1 MFLRSRWV
9 WSAIFFLGFPILRA
23 QVTFSLPLV
32 NNVTPGTVV
41 TMPVRVAKFDS
52 IVGVQFVIQWDPAV
66 INYLSVLNFNLPGLT
81 IDNFGRKDTAQGI
94 LRFAWNTPL
103 VKAGVSLPD
112 STVIFLIK
120 FGVKGANG
128 QGTPVAF
135 TEIPPTQFEVVLA
148 DTARAPLRM
157 KDCVLKHGYVAIGF
171 AVSTGESRED
181 PSSLPVKIW
190 PNPFAHRTLVSFALS
205 SAEEVQLVLIEA
217 SGRIVEEQRY
227 ALPAGWHGIEIAAAQ
242 LPRHGVHFLLL
253 RTRTQT
259 SVQPLV
265 RL

>member
-1 MFLRSRWV
+1 MPLRSRWV
-9 WSAIFFLGFPILRA
+9 WSAIFLLGFPILRA
-23 QVTFSLPLV
+23 QVTFSLPVV
-32 NNVTPGTVV
+32 NNAAPGTVV
-41 TMPVRVAKFDS
+41 TMPVQVAKFDS

-112 STVIFLIK
+112 STAIFLIK
-120 FGVKGANG
+120 FGVRGANG
-128 QGTPVAF
+128 QGTPVVF
-135 TEIPPTQFEVVLA
+135 TEVPPTQFEVVLA

-171 AVSTGESRED
+171 AVSTKEAQEG
-181 PSSLPVKIW
+181 PASLPVSIW
-190 PNPFAHRTLVSFALS
+190 PNPFANRTLVSFALS
-205 SAEEVQLVLIEA
+205 SADEVQLVLMEA
-217 SGRIVEEQRY
+217 NGHIVEERRY
-227 ALPAGWHGIEIAAAQ
+227 MLPAGWHGIEIAASQ
-242 LPRHGVHFLLL
+242 LPKHGVYFLLL